1 MEYLVL
7 GPASMGMFSLVGCIT
22 KYHEELKNI
31 KEISGSSAGAL
42 IAVALALN
50 IPTHE
55 ILDRLLSVDFENL
68 SKFNLRCFFKNYG
81 LINMKPVREALVKT
95 YGCDPTF
102 SELHKKVY
110 ISSYCLNRCKTEYF
124 SVDTHPN
131 MKVIDAVCMSIAIP
145 LILPPFKLNNMLYMD
160 GCTRELIPVTP
171 FVDKKPEKIFCIKLK
186 VKEIYFENITNFNQF
201 IQAIVTT
208 ALNLPETTIMKLGVV
223 KEIDTGDVNIYKFS
237 MCHEDKLRLFLMG
250 MNV

>member
-7 GPASMGMFSLVGCIT
+7 GPASMGMFSLIGCIT
-22 KYHEELKNI
+22 KYENELKNI

-50 IPTHE
+50 IQISE

-68 SKFNLRCFFKNYG
+68 SKFKLRCLIKTYG
-81 LINMKPVREALVKT
+81 LIDMKPVRETLVEA

-102 SELHKKVY
+102 LELHKKIY
-110 ISSYCLNRCKTEYF
+110 ISSYCLNRCRTEYF

-145 LILPPFKLNNMLYMD
+145 LIIPPVEYKNMIYMD

-171 FVDKKPEKIFCIKLK
+171 FVDKKPDKIFCIKLK
-186 VKEIYFENITNFNQF
+186 MKDVYFEKITNLKQF
-201 IQAIVTT
+201 IQAITTT
-208 ALNLPETTIMKLGVV
+208 ALKLPDTNIVNMGMV
-223 KEIDTGDVNIYKFS
+223 KEIDTGDIDIYNFS
-237 MCHEDKLRLFLMG
+237 MSHEDKLRMFLLG
-250 MNV
+250 MNS

>member
-7 GPASMGMFSLVGCIT
+7 GPASMGMFSIAGCIT
-22 KYHEELKNI
+22 KYYEEIKNV

-55 ILDRLLSVDFENL
+55 ILDKLLSVDFENL
-68 SKFNLRCFFKNYG
+68 SKFKLRCFFKNFG
-81 LINMKPVREALVKT
+81 LIDMKPVRETLVEL
-95 YGCDPTF
+95 YGCDPLF

-110 ISSYCLNRCKTEYF
+110 ISSYCVNRCKTEYF

-131 MKVIDAVCMSIAIP
+131 MKVIDAICMSIAIP
-145 LILPPFKLNNMLYMD
+145 LIIPPFKLNNMLYMD
-160 GCTRELIPVTP
+160 GCTRESIPVTP

-186 VKEIYFENITNFNQF
+186 TKERYFENISSFNQF
-201 IQAIVTT
+201 IQAVLTT
-208 ALNLPETTIMKLGVV
+208 ALNLPDTTINKLGVV
-223 KEIDTGDVNIYKFS
+223 KEIDTEDINIYKFS
-237 MCHEDKLRLFLMG
+237 MCLEDKLRLFFMG